1 MRHLKREGGGCEDG
15 IIHEYGSRSGWMG
28 MARIRMERDI
38 SWVDRALRSTM
49 GYPGAPAGPY
59 LAGQPANIAS
69 VPSQIGLQYREDR
82 VQSWTLKEAAKS
94 RFLYQKTKQC
104 NGGWHLG
111 RQSSVVRYP
120 EALLSPYW
128 ASSAKIALANN
139 FQSDGDGG
147 GGGGQGEEG
156 SPDIDWPT

>member
-59 LAGQPANIAS
+59 LAGQP
-69 VPSQIGLQYREDR
+69 P
-82 VQSWTLKEAAKS
+82 
-94 RFLYQKTKQC
+94 
-104 NGGWHLG
+104 
-111 RQSSVVRYP
+111 
-120 EALLSPYW
+120 
-128 ASSAKIALANN
+128 KIA
-139 FQSDGDGG
+139 
-147 GGGGQGEEG
+147 
-156 SPDIDWPT
+156 